1 MSSLYRF
8 ILLLIVIFCGSALG
22 VWVALY
28 HAPFTKP
35 CCSEALAM
43 SVGDCETLTAAGC
56 TNAAAHG
63 GKDG

>member
-28 HAPFTKP
+28 HAFHKTV
-35 CCSEALAM
+35 L
-43 SVGDCETLTAAGC
+43 L
-56 TNAAAHG
+56 
-63 GKDG
+63 